1 MARAPRR
8 NPAARGAPDG
18 ARKHRGLLAVGFLAL
33 CCFAVAT
40 LPASLLAGTF
50 QRYGIS
56 ATSYDGTIWS
66 GVASGAVARGTTL
79 GELRW
84 HARPLALLR
93 GRAVADVEFAIP
105 DGSASA
111 TVAAGPGGKLDLS
124 DVRLDLPIEFF
135 AQAPSGMARGWH
147 GRANGAFDEI
157 EVAAAWPVAA
167 RGKLELSGLVMPQ
180 LGRNEIGSFEVL
192 VPDPR
197 ATTSAESRGLVARVT
212 DKGGPLSLDAVLT
225 LAPGRSF
232 LLEGTVAPRAG
243 APEGLAR
250 ALEFLGPADADGRRQ
265 IGASGTF

>member
-1 MARAPRR
+1 MARTARR
-8 NPAARGAPDG
+8 NPAARGTPDG
-18 ARKHRGLLAVGFLAL
+18 ARKYRGLLAVGFLAL

-40 LPASLLAGTF
+40 LPASLISGTF

-66 GVASGAVARGTTL
+66 GVANGAVVRGTTL
-79 GELRW
+79 GELHW

-93 GRAVADVEFAIP
+93 GRAAADVEFALP

-111 TVAAGPGGKLDLS
+111 KVAAGPGGQLDLS
-124 DVRLDLPIEFF
+124 NVRLDLPLEFF

-147 GRANGAFDEI
+147 GRATGAFDEI

-167 RGKLELSGLVMPQ
+167 RGKVQLSGLVMPQ
-180 LGRNEIGSFEVL
+180 LGQYEIGSFEIVA
-192 VPDPR
+192 PDPR
-197 ATTSAESRGLVARVT
+197 APSPESSDVRARVT

-232 LLEGTVAPRAG
+232 LLEGTVAPRDG
-243 APEGLAR
+243 APAGLAR
-250 ALEFLGPADADGRRQ
+250 ALEFLGPADAAGRRQ
-265 IGASGTF
+265 IGMSGTF